1 MPKKKVALMPNN
13 LKIKPTTIEYG
24 TITEI
29 RDTCV
34 IAVFSDAS
42 QLIPIYRFIKEDDKA
57 NLYIGTKV
65 KVDRYFSDSTRKRL
79 LAYNAELAS
88 E

>member
-1 MPKKKVALMPNN
+1 MSKKRVELMPSD
-13 LKIKPTTIEYG
+13 LKTKPTTIEYG

-34 IAVFSDAS
+34 IAVVSDVS
-42 QLIPIYRFIKEDDKA
+42 QLIPTYRFIKEDDKA
-57 NLYIGTKV
+57 NLCIGAKV
-65 KVDRYFSDSTRKRL
+65 KVNRYFSDSTRKRL
-79 LAYNAELAS
+79 LAYNAELTS